1 MVAEGD
7 PLDVTLVVD
16 SFPPLTGDNVTW
28 FFNNQPLSMLDGITF
43 NEEFIRINMVTR
55 MDEGTY
61 RVEGTNIAGTG
72 EASFELQV
80 LGEWSMCV
88 YF

>member
-7 PLDVTLVVD
+7 LFDVTIQVD
-16 SFPPLTGDNVTW
+16 ALPVLTGDNVTW
-28 FFNNQPLSMLDGITF
+28 FFNNQPLSMLNGISF
-43 NEEFIRINMVTR
+43 NEDFIRIQMVTR

-72 EASFELQV
+72 EASFSLQV
-80 LGEWSMCV
+80 LGECA
-88 YF
+88 